1 MGESTKSID
10 LNRLLVSIVVPV
22 YNVERYLRRCIDSI
36 LIQTY
41 RNLEVIL
48 VDDGS
53 PDNCPA
59 ICDKYAKEDA
69 RVKVI
74 HKMNGGLSDA
84 RNVGMTAASG
94 DYLMF
99 VDSDDWLENTA
110 VETLY
115 GLAMKYDAQI
125 VIGGM
130 QRVEDDTDIIF
141 NTTCCIPPKERCLT
155 KVQAM
160 KDFFNN
166 GCAAWGRLY
175 LRTIHNGINFPI
187 GEINEDEAVV
197 LSLFERCKTV
207 VQVDT
212 VVYNYRFRPQSIT
225 TSSFSEKKLVWY
237 KHCISNLAW
246 VERNHPELIPY
257 AKKRLCTSI
266 LYSAHEIAIADQDY
280 REYLQPILLDL
291 KLHYR
296 DYKTM
301 DWHYKERIK
310 LWAWRYIP
318 YNILRLLKRKNL
330 KRYG

>member
-1 MGESTKSID
+1 MGDFTKSIK
-10 LNRLLVSIVVPV
+10 LNGLLVSVVVPV
-22 YNVERYLRRCIDSI
+22 YNVERYLRRCIESI

-41 RNLEVIL
+41 QNLEVIL

-59 ICDKYAKEDA
+59 ICDEYAKEDA

-84 RNVGMTAASG
+84 RNIGMRAASG

-99 VDSDDWLENTA
+99 VDSDDWLEKNA
-110 VETLY
+110 VECLY
-115 GLAMKYDAQI
+115 QLLISCNAHIA
-125 VIGGM
+125 IGGM
-130 QRVEDDTDIIF
+130 QRVEDQTNRILQTDF
-141 NTTCCIPPKERCLT
+141 NGT
-155 KVQAM
+155 KNVVSMTKDQAM
-160 KDFFNN
+160 KVFFQN

-175 LRTIHNGINFPI
+175 RRNVHSGIEFPV
-187 GEINEDEAVV
+187 GEINEDEAIV
-197 LSLFERCKTV
+197 LFLLDRCNIV
-207 VQVDT
+207 VQT
-212 VVYNYRFRPQSIT
+212 NEIVYNYRCRAESIT
-225 TSSFSEKKLVWY
+225 TTSFSGAKLAWY
-237 KHCISNLAW
+237 RHCISNLAW
-246 VERNHPELIPY
+246 VEHNHPELIPY

-280 REYLQPILLDL
+280 QEYLQPILVNL
-291 KLHYR
+291 KLHYK
-296 DYKTM
+296 DYKTL

-318 YNILRLLKRKNL
+318 YNILRLLERKNL